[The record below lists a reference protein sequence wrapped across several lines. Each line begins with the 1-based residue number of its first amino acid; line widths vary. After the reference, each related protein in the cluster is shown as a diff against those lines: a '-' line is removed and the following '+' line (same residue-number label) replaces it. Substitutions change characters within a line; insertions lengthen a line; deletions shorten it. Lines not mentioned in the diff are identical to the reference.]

1 MYVGL
6 HNVYPAMD
14 VNFAFRRKVKMTA
27 TCDFVSLGEK
37 MRELFVKNG
46 KGKKKNRKKKEREKN
61 IDHMTGQKR
70 REIFLFD

>member
-1 MYVGL
+1 
-6 HNVYPAMD
+6 
-14 VNFAFRRKVKMTA
+14 MTA